1 MRELR
6 ILRSVRTRLALWHTG
21 ALALV
26 LLAFTGATFAFL
38 ERLTTERVDRS
49 LSEAVS
55 AFHSAVLAHLH
66 DDITPE
72 EAALNAAREFRF
84 SERRVLVYGDR
95 HRLIAISDSSRDVL
109 TAAISAIEEA
119 DDSPLHPIF
128 ASLIPGSAAYAM
140 VGDGVQNVRGYA
152 RRVVVNDVAL
162 TIVALQ
168 TGLSERSLLATFL
181 QAAAIAIPIA
191 LVLAGVGGYLLARR
205 GLEPVVDMGRKAASI
220 DSKHLGARLGTRQ
233 TGDELDELAAV
244 FNDMLDRLERSF
256 VQQKR
261 FMADASHELRTPIAS
276 LRAAAGIA
284 LSQPRSND
292 EYERALMHVRDEARR
307 LSLIVEDLF
316 TLARL
321 DDQGQQIHRESFFL
335 EELVMGCVGS
345 VRPLAH
351 ERGVRIEFTPDIE
364 AHCTGDPL
372 LLDRLITNLLD
383 NAIKHTPTGGVVR
396 VEVTQDDGA
405 CRVRVI
411 DTGTGIPDEAKP
423 HIFDR
428 FFRAEAAR
436 TRPHRAESGGGLGLS
451 IAWQIARAHG
461 GELNL
466 VRSDAQGTEFAL
478 VVPSRLSSGTVRSS
492 SV

>member
-1 MRELR
+1 MRWPR

-21 ALALV
+21 ALAFV
-26 LLAFTGATFAFL
+26 LLAFTGATIGFL
-38 ERLTTERVDRS
+38 DRLTTQRVDRS
-49 LSEAVS
+49 LSEAVA
-55 AFHSAVLAHLH
+55 AFHSAVVANLR

-72 EAALNAAREFRF
+72 DAALNAAREFRF

-95 HRLIAISDSSRDVL
+95 HRLVAISDSSRDVL
-109 TAAISAIEEA
+109 TAAISAVEEA

-128 ASLIPGSAAYAM
+128 ASLVPGSSAYAM
-140 VGDGVQNVRGYA
+140 VGDGSAEVRGYA
-152 RRVVVNDVAL
+152 RRVAVNDVAL

-181 QAAAIAIPIA
+181 QAVAVAIPLA
-191 LVLAGVGGYLLARR
+191 LRLAGVGGYFLARR
-205 GLEPVVDMGRKAASI
+205 GLEPVVDMGREASSI
-220 DSKHLGARLGTRQ
+220 DSRHLGARLATRQ

-276 LRAAAGIA
+276 LRAATGIA
-284 LSQPRSND
+284 LSQPRTSV
-292 EYERALMHVRDEARR
+292 EYETALVHVRDEARR
-307 LSLIVEDLF
+307 LSLIVDDLF

-321 DDQGQQIHRESFFL
+321 DDQGQHVHRESFFL

-345 VRPLAH
+345 VRPLAQ
-351 ERGVRIEFTPDIE
+351 ERGVRIEFTPDAE
-364 AHCTGDPL
+364 ARCMGDPM

-383 NAIKHTPTGGVVR
+383 NAIKHTPSGGMVR
-396 VEVTQDDGA
+396 VEVARTGDE
-405 CRVRVI
+405 CVVRVI
-411 DTGTGIPDEAKP
+411 DTGSGIPHDAQP

-436 TRPHRAESGGGLGLS
+436 TRSDRDESGGGLGLS

-466 VRSDAQGTEFAL
+466 VHSDVRGTEFAL
-478 VVPSRLSSGTVRSS
+478 SLPSTDPNGTAR
-492 SV
+492 